1 MDPKSFG
8 SFASVQQFFLE
19 YFQTRDCIIFEKK
32 PVIEVN
38 FVNDGQLAIFDFM
51 SNSQL
56 SLFLNFIILLNT
68 FGFRTL
74 TDFFAACQNSRL

>member
-19 YFQTRDCIIFEKK
+19 YFQARDCIIFEKK

-38 FVNDGQLAIFDFM
+38 FVNDGQLAIY
-51 SNSQL
+51 
-56 SLFLNFIILLNT
+56 
-68 FGFRTL
+68 
-74 TDFFAACQNSRL
+74 